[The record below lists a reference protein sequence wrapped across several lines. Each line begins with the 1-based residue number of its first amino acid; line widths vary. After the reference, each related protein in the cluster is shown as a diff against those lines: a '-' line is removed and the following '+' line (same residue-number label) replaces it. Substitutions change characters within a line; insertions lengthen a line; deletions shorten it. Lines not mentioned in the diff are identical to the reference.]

1 MKLRP
6 ISLGVAFYCLLG
18 LILSFTPTPPLL
30 AGFMASLYALLLP
43 TGIGLL
49 FLFNH
54 IKQKTCLSSGYMQH
68 LLLCWLLGVIVIVYG
83 YIALE
88 RYGLT
93 QYANLLLGVHFSA
106 SATGLFIAGKSI
118 VPTWQQIKEHR
129 MLLIIGIAV
138 TILHHFSSTLIYSD
152 YPVMDLFQRVHFHTG
167 AQEFAKYNTLNPLI
181 ANSYMPFQQVL
192 LGLMAKGFKSDPI
205 ISEWF
210 LPVFF
215 SALQIGALYL
225 VFKRLLFTK
234 EQVALALGLSLAV
247 LKLSNLTNDQVSQ
260 IAALLLL
267 SMLIGSK
274 DIKNVFLMKDAGL
287 KLLVILTTFAL
298 YIATQR
304 LPLANSLVLLSLF
317 LLACFFLYGK
327 HLSEFTLLSLAS
339 YCMLAFHRSGTLFLL
354 LTVGIW
360 VLLSVFHSAKRS
372 CNVRKLTFACWALII
387 ILSAMTLHILLHS
400 TQSPQD
406 EFGLWPFFDYILK
419 PLTGKSIANVSQDFD
434 LIQGIGGR
442 IALFEI
448 GRSISFIVVALI
460 GIHLISFTWKP
471 AVYQRE
477 NLKIV
482 SYQMATGLVLICLLQ
497 ILLTLLGFPF
507 IHRSVFFIV
516 VLLSAA
522 LAAFSLPD
530 SSGDAIFN
538 SKNTAIICIAYM
550 ILIFAGMRFLA
561 SDIETLYISRA
572 YSLLAFTFV
581 FGLLLLAFYSRK
593 VASRNTLISSI
604 LITTILFESGIVGAY
619 FKSYAYLG
627 QRPPPGALSHYDE
640 EQLATADEIS
650 KLLNSESVLISDPK
664 TMAIL
669 GARSGNPSLISFS
682 NLNTM
687 PREDRTLLTSLLAS
701 VTHGA
706 PTSDLCSKFIR
717 IVNSHASAQFNYVR
731 IKKQIESKSGQDTLK
746 ALNFD
751 NQLIPRES
759 RDYST
764 KQLHHL
770 NYNGKKEIISVAL
783 FISADTYDWLKSP
796 DSPSYFPSPN
806 PMTENQ
812 KKKLHTYQNARFI
825 NDTFFLP
832 LDCEYE

>member
-54 IKQKTCLSSGYMQH
+54 IKQKTCLSSAYMQH

-93 QYANLLLGVHFSA
+93 QYTNLLLGVHFSA

-215 SALQIGALYL
+215 SALHIGALYL

-234 EQVALALGLSLAV
+234 EQVILALGLALSILNV
-247 LKLSNLTNDQVSQ
+247 SNLTNGQVSQ

-267 SMLIGSK
+267 SMLIGNEC
-274 DIKNVFLMKDAGL
+274 IKKAWPIKEVGL
-287 KLLVILTTFAL
+287 KLLVILAAFVL
-298 YIATQR
+298 YVATQR
-304 LPLANSLVLLSLF
+304 LSLANSLVLFSLF
-317 LLACFFLYGK
+317 ILVSFFLYRK
-327 HLSEFTLLSLAS
+327 NLSAFTLLSLAT
-339 YCMLAFHRSGTLFLL
+339 YCILAFHRSGTLFLL
-354 LTVGIW
+354 FTIVIW
-360 VLLSVFHSAKRS
+360 LLLSLFHSIKKS
-372 CNVRKLTFACWALII
+372 CTTKQLAFACWGLII
-387 ILSAMTLHILLHS
+387 TLSCMTLHILLHS
-400 TQSPQD
+400 TPSPQD

-419 PLTGKSIANVSQDFD
+419 PLTGKSIVNISQDFD

-448 GRSISFIVVALI
+448 GRSLSFIVVVLT
-460 GIHLISFTWKP
+460 GIHLISFTLKSL
-471 AVYQRE
+471 AYQR
-477 NLKIV
+477 NGLKIV
-482 SYQMATGLVLICLLQ
+482 SYQIATGLVLISLLQ

-507 IHRSVFFIV
+507 IHRGAFFMV

-522 LAAFSLPD
+522 LAIFSLPD
-530 SSGDAIFN
+530 PNHEPIFSRATTLN
-538 SKNTAIICIAYM
+538 ICITYM
-550 ILIFAGMRFLA
+550 VLIFVGMQFIA
-561 SDIETLYISRA
+561 NDIEALYLSRA
-572 YSLLAFTFV
+572 YWLLAFIFI
-581 FGLLLLAFYSRK
+581 FSLLLLALYSRK
-593 VASRNTLISSI
+593 ILSSNALISSI
-604 LITTILFESGIVGAY
+604 LIITTLFESCMVGAY

-627 QRPPPGALSHYDE
+627 QKPPAGALSHYNRQ
-640 EQLATADEIS
+640 QLATADEIS
-650 KLLNSESVLISDPK
+650 KLLKSDSVLISDPK

-731 IKKQIESKSGQDTLK
+731 IKKQIESQSGQDTLK

-759 RDYST
+759 RDYAT